1 MLPFRAGGTVDGT
14 GGKTEAQLL
23 FGRTAVAMG
32 FVDPQ
37 QVADCLDLQRRLAQG
52 GRGIPLGKIMLAKGY
67 MSVFQIQ
74 EVLQAQSR
82 RAVRCVACG
91 AEFAVGSDA
100 RDGAGPVRC
109 PQCLRRLSDAM
120 PVARGGTPAP
130 PDDVPDVTQELEAA
144 PAPPGPGTA
153 LLVEPKDGAPVD
165 LGVEVGERVEL
176 GRAPGEGGCAVEDA
190 ALSRRHCS
198 VANEGGRLV
207 VEDLGSRNGT
217 FVNGERIV
225 RRNLRPGDEI
235 EIGES
240 RVIVRAPRSGEPAP
254 KNTTELWRAE
264 GLCMLCGVVI
274 PAEDLA
280 SGRAQKAREGLICE
294 LCLEVALVPGRKLGG
309 YRIIEQI
316 GIGGMA
322 EVYRAEQV
330 SSGRIAAMK
339 TLLDPQNASEHE
351 RARFVQE
358 AKASARLEHP
368 NLVRIF
374 DAGEESGIPYILMEY
389 IEGEDLAD
397 ILDRRG
403 RLDVGTSLDI
413 VLDITAALA
422 YAHSHGVIHRDVKP
436 GNIIIDRVWGRAR
449 LLDLGV
455 AKVHDL
461 SEASR
466 LTQRD
471 MGIGTLE
478 YAAPEQIQ
486 SARDVDARA
495 DIYSLGATLYRMVV
509 GVRPFTATR
518 QIDLARAVMDDPV
531 EWPEH
536 ARRTVAEPLRDVIE
550 RAMSKRPSQRYV
562 SADDLRAAL
571 AKVRE
576 ELD

>member
-1 MLPFRAGGTVDGT
+1 MAGPEDSDS
-14 GGKTEAQLL
+14 KLEAQLL

-37 QVADCLDLQRRLAQG
+37 QVADSLDLQRRLAQG
-52 GRGIPLGKIMLAKGY
+52 GKGIPLGKIMLAKGY

-82 RAVRCVACG
+82 SAVRCIACG
-91 AEFAVGSDA
+91 AEFAVGSGA
-100 RDGAGPVRC
+100 HDGSGPVRC
-109 PQCLRRLSDAM
+109 PQCLRRLSGAI
-120 PVARGGTPAP
+120 PVARAPTPAGP
-130 PDDVPDVTQELEAA
+130 PDVPDRTQELDTS
-144 PAPPGPGTA
+144 PAPPGPGAT
-153 LLVEPKDGAPVD
+153 LLVEPANGSPID
-165 LGVEVGERVEL
+165 LNIDVGERVDL
-176 GRAPGEGGCAVEDA
+176 GRAPGEDGCAIDDA
-190 ALSRRHCS
+190 ALSRRHCA
-198 VANEGGRLV
+198 VANEAGRLA

-217 FVNGERIV
+217 FVNGERVV
-225 RRNLRPGDEI
+225 RKHLRPGDEI

-240 RVIVRAPRSGEPAP
+240 RVIVRAPRSTETVPA
-254 KNTTELWRAE
+254 NTTEIWRAE

-274 PAEDLA
+274 PEEDLA

-294 LCLEVALVPGRKLGG
+294 LCLEVALVPGRTLGG
-309 YRIIEQI
+309 YRIIERI
-316 GIGGMA
+316 GFGGMA

-330 SSGRIAAMK
+330 SSGRIAAIK
-339 TLLDPQNASEHE
+339 TLLDPQNASDNE

-374 DAGEESGIPYILMEY
+374 DAGEESGIAYIIMEC

-403 RLDVGTSLDI
+403 RLEVAASLDV

-436 GNIIIDRVWGRAR
+436 ANIIIDRVWGRAR

-455 AKVHDL
+455 AKIHDL

-486 SARDVDARA
+486 SARDVDDRA
-495 DIYSLGATLYRMVV
+495 DVYSLGATLYRMVV

-518 QIDLARAVMDDPV
+518 QIDLARAVLDDPL
-531 EWPEH
+531 EWPEF
-536 ARRTVAEPLRDVIE
+536 AMGAVPKALRDVIE
-550 RAMSKRPSQRYV
+550 VAMAKKPRQRHA
-562 SADDLRAAL
+562 SAGELRAAL

>member
-1 MLPFRAGGTVDGT
+1 MAQH
-14 GGKTEAQLL
+14 GGKDAKHL
-23 FGRTAVAMG
+23 FGRIAVAMG

-37 QVADCLDLQRRLAQG
+37 QVADSLDLQRRLAQG

-74 EVLQAQSR
+74 EVLKAQSR
-82 RAVRCVACG
+82 SAVRCAACG
-91 AEFAVGSDA
+91 AEFAIGDGVG
-100 RDGAGPVRC
+100 GKAGPVRC

-120 PVARGGTPAP
+120 PVATEASP
-130 PDDVPDVTQELEAA
+130 PEPEDMPDVTQELAVA
-144 PAPPGPGTA
+144 PAPPGPGAA
-153 LLVEPKDGAPVD
+153 LLVEPKIGPPFD
-165 LGVEVGERVEL
+165 LPTEVGERVEL
-176 GRAPGEGGCAVEDA
+176 GRAPGECGRAIDDS
-190 ALSRRHCS
+190 ALSRRHCAVS
-198 VANEGGRLV
+198 NEGGRLF

-217 FVNGERIV
+217 FVNGERVV
-225 RRNLRPGDEI
+225 RRQLRPGDEI

-240 RVIVRAPRSGEPAP
+240 RVIVRAPRSGGKKA
-254 KNTTELWRAE
+254 NSTELWRAE

-274 PAEDLA
+274 PADDLA
-280 SGRAQKAREGLICE
+280 SGRAQKAREGLICR

-316 GIGGMA
+316 GVGGMA

-339 TLLDPQNASEHE
+339 TLLDPQNASDLE

-374 DAGEESGIPYILMEY
+374 DAGEESAIPYIIMEY

-403 RLDVGTSLDI
+403 RLPVGASLDI
-413 VLDITAALA
+413 VMDIASALA
-422 YAHSHGVIHRDVKP
+422 YAHAHSVVHRDVKP
-436 GNIIIDRVWGRAR
+436 ANIIIDSVWGRAR

-461 SEASR
+461 SEKSR

-478 YAAPEQIQ
+478 YAAPEQIT
-486 SARDVDARA
+486 SARDVDGRA
-495 DIYSLGATLYRMVV
+495 DVYSLGATLYRMVV

-518 QIDLARAVMDDPV
+518 QIDLAHAVMDDPL
-531 EWPEH
+531 EWPDF
-536 ARRTVAEPLRDVIE
+536 ARDHVPKALRRVIE
-550 RAMSKRPSQRYV
+550 KAMEKRPDKRHA
-562 SADDLRAAL
+562 SADVFRAEL

-576 ELD
+576 GLD

>member
-1 MLPFRAGGTVDGT
+1 MDVG
-14 GGKTEAQLL
+14 GGKPDAQIL
-23 FGRTAVAMG
+23 FGRTAVTMG
-32 FVDPQ
+32 FADAQ

-52 GRGIPLGKIMLAKGY
+52 GKGIPLGKIMLAKGY

-74 EVLQAQSR
+74 EVLKGQSR
-82 RAVRCVACG
+82 HAVRCVACG
-91 AEFAVGSDA
+91 AEFAVGSGG
-100 RDGAGPVRC
+100 RDGAGPLRC
-109 PQCLRRLSDAM
+109 PQCLRRLSGAI
-120 PVARGGTPAP
+120 PVAHGGTPTP
-130 PDDVPDVTQELEAA
+130 PDVVPDVTREMATV
-144 PAPPGPGTA
+144 PAPPGPGAA
-153 LLVEPKDGAPVD
+153 LLVEPKDGPPVD
-165 LGVEVGERVEL
+165 LGVAVGERVDL
-176 GRAPGEGGCAVEDA
+176 GRAPGEGGLAVADA

-198 VANEGGRLV
+198 IANEGGRLV

-217 FVNGERIV
+217 FVNGERVV
-225 RRNLRPGDEI
+225 RRHLRPGDEV
-235 EIGES
+235 EIGAS
-240 RVIVRAPRSGEPAP
+240 RVIVRAPRSGERVPA
-254 KNTTELWRAE
+254 NTTELWRAE

-280 SGRAQKAREGLICE
+280 AGRAQKAREGLICK

-316 GIGGMA
+316 GVGGMA

-339 TLLDPQNASEHE
+339 TLLDPQNASETE

-368 NLVRIF
+368 NLVRIY
-374 DAGEESGIPYILMEY
+374 DAGEESGIPYIIMEY

-413 VLDITAALA
+413 VMDIASALA
-422 YAHSHGVIHRDVKP
+422 YAHAHGVVHRDVKP

-455 AKVHDL
+455 AKIHDL

-518 QIDLARAVMDDPV
+518 QIDLARAVLDDPLQ
-531 EWPEH
+531 WPDH
-536 ARRTVAEPLRDVIE
+536 ARRTVPEALRAAIE
-550 RAMSKRPSQRYV
+550 RAMSKKARGRYA
-562 SADDLRAAL
+562 SADELRAAL
-571 AKVRE
+571 ATVRE

>member
-1 MLPFRAGGTVDGT
+1 MAGPEDGDD
-14 GGKTEAQLL
+14 KLEAQLL

-82 RAVRCVACG
+82 SAVRCVACG

-100 RDGAGPVRC
+100 RDGSGPVRC
-109 PQCLRRLSDAM
+109 PECLRRLSGA
-120 PVARGGTPAP
+120 VAVVRAGVP
-130 PDDVPDVTQELEAA
+130 PPPPDVPDLTQELETA
-144 PAPPGPGTA
+144 PAPPGPGST
-153 LLVEPKDGAPVD
+153 LLVEPANGTPVD
-165 LGVEVGERVEL
+165 LGIEVGERVEL
-176 GRAPGEGGCAVEDA
+176 GRAPGDDGCAVDDA
-190 ALSRRHCS
+190 ALSRRHCA
-198 VANEGGRLV
+198 VANEAGRLV

-217 FVNGERIV
+217 FVNGERVV

-240 RVIVRAPRSGEPAP
+240 RVIVRAPRSTETAP
-254 KNTTELWRAE
+254 RNTTELWRAE

-280 SGRAQKAREGLICE
+280 SGHAQKAREGLICE

-316 GIGGMA
+316 GVGGMA

-330 SSGRIAAMK
+330 SSGRIAAIK
-339 TLLDPQNASEHE
+339 TLLDPQNASDNE

-374 DAGEESGIPYILMEY
+374 DAGEESGIAYIIMEC

-403 RLDVGTSLDI
+403 RLEVTASLDV

-436 GNIIIDRVWGRAR
+436 ANIIIDRVWGRAR

-455 AKVHDL
+455 AKIHDL

-486 SARDVDARA
+486 SARDVDGRA
-495 DIYSLGATLYRMVV
+495 DIYSLGATLYRMIV

-518 QIDLARAVMDDPV
+518 QIDLARAVLDDPL
-531 EWPEH
+531 EWPEF
-536 ARRTVAEPLRDVIE
+536 AKGAVPKALRDVIE
-550 RAMSKRPSQRYV
+550 VAMAKKPRQRHA

>member
-1 MLPFRAGGTVDGT
+1 MAQQGGTGA
-14 GGKTEAQLL
+14 KHL
-23 FGRTAVAMG
+23 FGRIAVAMG

-37 QVADCLDLQRRLAQG
+37 QVADSLDLQRRLAQG

-74 EVLQAQSR
+74 EVLKGQARS
-82 RAVRCVACG
+82 AVRCAACG
-91 AEFAVGSDA
+91 AEFAIG
-100 RDGAGPVRC
+100 DGALGESGPARC

-120 PVARGGTPAP
+120 PAASEDAP
-130 PDDVPDVTQELEAA
+130 SEPYDMPDVTQELAVA
-144 PAPPGPGTA
+144 PAPPGPGAA
-153 LLVEPKDGAPVD
+153 LLVEPKVGPPFD
-165 LGVEVGERVEL
+165 LPTEIGERIEL
-176 GRAPGEGGCAVEDA
+176 GRAPGEGLPGGQTGGRAIDDS
-190 ALSRRHCS
+190 ALSRCHCAVS
-198 VANEGGRLV
+198 NEGGRLF

-217 FVNGERIV
+217 FVNGERVV
-225 RRNLRPGDEI
+225 RRQLHPGDEI

-240 RVIVRAPRSGEPAP
+240 RVIVRAPRSGGKQA
-254 KNTTELWRAE
+254 NSTELWRAE

-280 SGRAQKAREGLICE
+280 SGRAQKAREGLICR

-316 GIGGMA
+316 GVGGMA

-339 TLLDPQNASEHE
+339 TLLDPQNASDLE

-374 DAGEESGIPYILMEY
+374 DAGEESAIPYIIMEY

-403 RLDVGTSLDI
+403 RLGIGTSLDI
-413 VLDITAALA
+413 VMDIASALA
-422 YAHSHGVIHRDVKP
+422 YAHAHAVIHRDVKP
-436 GNIIIDRVWGRAR
+436 ANIIIDSVWGRAR

-455 AKVHDL
+455 AKIHDL
-461 SEASR
+461 SEKSR

-478 YAAPEQIQ
+478 YAAPEQIT
-486 SARDVDARA
+486 SARDVDGRA
-495 DIYSLGATLYRMVV
+495 DVYSLGATLFRMVV

-518 QIDLARAVMDDPV
+518 QIDLAKAVMDDPL
-531 EWPEH
+531 EWPDFARDHVPKALRRVIGKAMEKKPDRRH
-536 ARRTVAEPLRDVIE
+536 A
-550 RAMSKRPSQRYV
+550 
-562 SADDLRAAL
+562 SADVFRAEL

-576 ELD
+576 GLD